1 MRSLPNLLYRVS
13 PSTVSTPSCTSI
25 CATVAQYEFFPL
37 PTYTRISSAW
47 WAQIQPA
54 AELYEWPGD
63 SDQMVADG
71 DGD

>member
-1 MRSLPNLLYRVS
+1 M
-13 PSTVSTPSCTSI
+13 

-63 SDQMVADG
+63 SGQMVADG